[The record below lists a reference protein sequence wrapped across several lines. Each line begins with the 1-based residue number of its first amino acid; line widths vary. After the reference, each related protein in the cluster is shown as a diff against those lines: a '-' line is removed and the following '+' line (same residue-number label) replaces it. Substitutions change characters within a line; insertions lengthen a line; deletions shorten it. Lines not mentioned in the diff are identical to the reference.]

1 MNSAD
6 VGAFMTGFGEHVAEV
21 SSSIKVE
28 NPLQD
33 EDKPLQKILRLGI
46 CCSVR

>member
-6 VGAFMTGFGEHVAEV
+6 VGAFMTSFGEHIAEV
-21 SSSIKVE
+21 SSSIKAE

-33 EDKPLQKILRLGI
+33 EYKPLQEDSTPWYLLFG
-46 CCSVR
+46 